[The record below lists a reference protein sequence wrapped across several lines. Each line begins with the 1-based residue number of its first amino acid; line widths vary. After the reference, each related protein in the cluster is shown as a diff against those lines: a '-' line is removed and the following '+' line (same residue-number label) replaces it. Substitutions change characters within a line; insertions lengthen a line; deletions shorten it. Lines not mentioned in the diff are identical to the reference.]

1 MIALSKHPKYE
12 KYFKMMK
19 VGIEKYKVQRKMEQE
34 GLSAAMLDYDP
45 SMMIAVSEG
54 LVMLSEHPSFKRY
67 FKMLQVGCSR
77 DAVREKMRLESINTS
92 ILDLSPTTM
101 VSPHDKHLHEL
112 IKNTVTTAAEAIS
125 DRNRIVADDRG
136 LSMIPAASPQHHRK
150 VASSSSSSSSVA
162 TAKKKLF
169 LQGVDSRRLSLNS
182 LWASSTDGRED
193 DDVNN
198 AIALDRDEFDRL
210 FTSRSDDKGSVLMNG
225 HVDNRRVDGLKN
237 SEQQQSS
244 KRSDGSTSS
253 SSSSIR
259 RTKKYN
265 CLIDI
270 KRAQNAS
277 IALARIR
284 LPFDQ
289 LRDKLMALDDSALT
303 SDQLSSLVEYLPT
316 DKEAPTIAN
325 HAKRNG
331 LEALNHLGIV

>member
-1 MIALSKHPKYE
+1 
-12 KYFKMMK
+12 
-19 VGIEKYKVQRKMEQE
+19 
-34 GLSAAMLDYDP
+34 
-45 SMMIAVSEG
+45 
-54 LVMLSEHPSFKRY
+54 
-67 FKMLQVGCSR
+67 
-77 DAVREKMRLESINTS
+77 
-92 ILDLSPTTM
+92 M
-101 VSPHDKHLHEL
+101 VSPHDKHLHDL
-112 IKNTVTTAAEAIS
+112 IKSTVTAAAGAEAIS
-125 DRNRIVADDRG
+125 DGNRIVADERG
-136 LSMIPAASPQHHRK
+136 ISNPQHHRK
-150 VASSSSSSSSVA
+150 AASSSSSVA
-162 TAKKKLF
+162 AAKKKLF

-210 FTSRSDDKGSVLMNG
+210 FTSRSDDKGSVVLNG
-225 HVDNRRVDGLKN
+225 HVDNRRGDGLKN
-237 SEQQQSS
+237 SEQQGSM
-244 KRSDGSTSS
+244 RSDGST

-289 LRDKLMALDDSALT
+289 LRDKLMALDDSTLT

-316 DKEAPTIAN
+316 DKEALTISN
-325 HAKRNG
+325 HVKRNG
-331 LEALNHLGIV
+331 LEALKHLGIV